1 MMKNNDLF
9 ICDEDNVFDQ
19 LSALYED
26 LQPSVYSNAPMLD
39 PDIEWDN
46 IEAFID
52 PAINLHEDV
61 FVDEDYGSYD
71 FDFQCG
77 DILIASV
84 YQENKLKK
92 NLDHLLRP
100 FLVIYAN
107 ARMVYG
113 FQLGTQFPSSLL
125 KYIVEIPN
133 YTDCG
138 LNGPGNFFLNM
149 VRGVDYS
156 RLVKR
161 IGHITEEQKQAILSK
176 LYEIQENKGGLYDD
190 CPLNDRLAPTIK
202 NVERIQC

>member
-1 MMKNNDLF
+1 MKDNDFF

-26 LQPSVYSNAPMLD
+26 LQPSVYNNVPTLD

-46 IEAFID
+46 VEAFIESSLD
-52 PAINLHEDV
+52 LHEDT
-61 FVDEDYGSYD
+61 FVDEDYSAYD

-84 YQENKLKK
+84 YQENKAKNNLK
-92 NLDHLLRP
+92 HLLRP

-113 FQLGTQFPSSLL
+113 FQLGTQLPRSLL

-133 YTDCG
+133 YADCG

-149 VRGVDYS
+149 VRGVEYN

-161 IGHITEEQKQAILSK
+161 VGHITEEQKQVILNK
-176 LYEIQENKGGLYDD
+176 LYEIQENKDGLYDD
-190 CPLNDRLAPTIK
+190 CLLSDRLEPTIK
-202 NVERIQC
+202 NVSRIQC